1 LDLKHLVDDLR
12 QRGIGQPI
20 LIRFSEILRTRIEH
34 MNAAF
39 AKAIEEHE
47 YTGSYMGVYPI
58 KVNQQ
63 RHVVEEIV
71 QFGAPFKFGLEAG
84 SKPELLAVLA
94 LLESTEP
101 LIICN
106 GYKDREYVDIALW
119 GTKLGKTLILVVE
132 EYREL
137 ELILARS
144 IAMGVRPKIGIRMKL
159 TTRGAGRWQESGGA
173 RSKFGLTFT
182 ELLRAVELL
191 RTEGMLDCLELAH
204 FHLGSQI
211 SNIRSI
217 KEALAEGSRI
227 YVELTKLGA
236 GLKYLDVGGGM
247 AVDYDGSS
255 TNFASSAN
263 YTLQEYASDVVAA
276 ISEVCDAAEVP
287 HPIIVNECGRAITAH
302 HAVLIAGVSSVTE
315 LHAGRPPKSLPE
327 ETHTVLHNL
336 LEAHESISAKNIQEA
351 YHDVLHL
358 REEALSLFK
367 HGYLTLADCGTMESI
382 FWSACRRILRIMR
395 EREYVPDELEG
406 LEAQLADTYVCN
418 VSVFQSVPDCW
429 AVGQLFPIMPIHRLD
444 EEPTRRGTLA
454 DITCDSDGKIDKFI
468 DLRDVK
474 TTLELHV
481 PDADGY
487 QLGFFMVGAYQETL
501 GDMHNLFG
509 DTNAIHVSL
518 TDDGQY
524 FVDHVVDGDTIA
536 EVLQYTQYSAEDLA
550 ARLRRTIESAVRA
563 KRMTFGESAEFLARY
578 EQGLKGYTYLN
589 G

>member
-1 LDLKHLVDDLR
+1 
-12 QRGIGQPI
+12 
-20 LIRFSEILRTRIEH
+20 
-34 MNAAF
+34 
-39 AKAIEEHE
+39 
-47 YTGSYMGVYPI
+47 
-58 KVNQQ
+58 
-63 RHVVEEIV
+63 
-71 QFGAPFKFGLEAG
+71 
-84 SKPELLAVLA
+84 
-94 LLESTEP
+94 
-101 LIICN
+101 
-106 GYKDREYVDIALW
+106 
-119 GTKLGKTLILVVE
+119 
-132 EYREL
+132 
-137 ELILARS
+137 
-144 IAMGVRPKIGIRMKL
+144 
-159 TTRGAGRWQESGGA
+159 
-173 RSKFGLTFT
+173 
-182 ELLRAVELL
+182 
-191 RTEGMLDCLELAH
+191 ML
-204 FHLGSQI
+204 Q
-211 SNIRSI
+211 
-217 KEALAEGSRI
+217 
-227 YVELTKLGA
+227 
-236 GLKYLDVGGGM
+236 
-247 AVDYDGSS
+247 
-255 TNFASSAN
+255 
-263 YTLQEYASDVVAA
+263 
-276 ISEVCDAAEVP
+276 
-287 HPIIVNECGRAITAH
+287 
-302 HAVLIAGVSSVTE
+302 
-315 LHAGRPPKSLPE
+315 
-327 ETHTVLHNL
+327 
-336 LEAHESISAKNIQEA
+336 
-351 YHDVLHL
+351 L

-563 KRMTFGESAEFLARY
+563 KRLTFGESAEFLARY